1 MKVVILGGGFLGV
14 STAYFLAKE
23 GAQVTVIEQES
34 SEAMQCSFA
43 NGAQLSYSD
52 SDPWASFGN
61 ILKGIKWIGRL
72 NAPLLLRPRLDFD
85 MYVWLCKFIMNA
97 LPSEYENNT
106 ANLLKLGFYSRKVM
120 NDFLLEN
127 KVNFNFSDSGIL
139 HIYKSK
145 SELMKAAKRFEI
157 NNKYSRDLEFKML
170 SRNEVCDLE
179 PASQDLM
186 RYRTGAIFAPK
197 DQMGDIYLFTKEL
210 TKICKKLGV
219 KFMFSTKIE
228 RLEKN
233 SNSISKIITS
243 KGDIKAD
250 NYVICL
256 GAFSAKFTSKVGIKI
271 PIYPMK
277 GYSIT
282 LNVIDAN
289 NKPKISLTDHQ
300 KKIVFTPLGDK
311 LRVAGTAEFAGFD
324 FSIPNSRVKP
334 LHSAASKYFPRMSNY
349 NKFEK
354 WSCLRPQTPKSTGI
368 ISKTNIKNLFV
379 NSGHGSLGWTQGMG
393 SAKSMADLVMKR
405 KPEIDLT
412 GFSIEAH
419 KYY

>member
-14 STAYFLAKE
+14 STAYFLAKYGVE
-23 GAQVTVIEQES
+23 VKVIEQES
-34 SEAMQCSFA
+34 EEAMQCSFA

-61 ILKGIKWIGRL
+61 ILKGLKWIGKA

-85 MYVWLCKFIMNA
+85 MYIWICKFIMNA
-97 LPSEYENNT
+97 IPSAYEDNT
-106 ANLLKLGFYSRKVM
+106 RNLLKLGFYSRQVI
-120 NDFLLEN
+120 NNFLEDN
-127 KVNFNFSDSGIL
+127 KVKFDFSDSGIL
-139 HIYKSK
+139 HIYKSR
-145 SELMKAAKRFEI
+145 SELAKALKRFEL
-157 NNKYSRDLEFKML
+157 NTKYSRDLEFKLMN
-170 SRNEVCDLE
+170 RNEVVEFE
-179 PASQDLM
+179 PSSEHLM

-197 DQMGDIYLFTKEL
+197 DQIGDIKLFTKEL
-210 TKICKKLGV
+210 VKICKKLGV
-219 KFMFSTKIE
+219 KFMFSTSIE
-228 RLEKN
+228 SLEKK
-233 SNSISKIITS
+233 SDSITKVITNR
-243 KGDIKAD
+243 GDITGD
-250 NYVICL
+250 NFVVCT
-256 GAFSAKFTSKVGIKI
+256 GAYSAKILSAIGIKI

-282 LNVIDAN
+282 LKMKNAKN
-289 NKPKISLTDHQ
+289 FPKTSLTDHQ
-300 KKIVFTPLGDK
+300 KKIVFTPIGDR

-334 LHSAASKYFPRMSNY
+334 LHSAASKYFPRMCDY
-349 NKFEK
+349 IKFDK

-368 ISKTNIKNLFV
+368 ISKTDIKNLFI

-393 SAKSMADLVMKR
+393 SAKAMADLVMKR
-405 KPEIDLT
+405 KPEIDLA